1 MDCSIAKA
9 AAVKESERD
18 KAKIKIKK
26 KLDAYNQRCGPKLLL
41 QVLN

>member
-9 AAVKESERD
+9 VTVKERD

-26 KLDAYNQRCGPKLLL
+26 KDLTHIIIVADQSCYYKFKIK
-41 QVLN
+41 